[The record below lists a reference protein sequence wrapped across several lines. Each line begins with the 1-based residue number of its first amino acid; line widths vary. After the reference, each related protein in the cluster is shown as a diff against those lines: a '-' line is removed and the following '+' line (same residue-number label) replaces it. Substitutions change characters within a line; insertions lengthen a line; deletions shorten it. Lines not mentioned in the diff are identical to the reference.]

1 MCRNKKLT
9 QEKKEEPSDR
19 SVNDPRVLLEKYIVF
34 TSCRKNIFYMN
45 TPQLIKHIDEF

>member
-19 SVNDPRVLLEKYIVF
+19 SVNDPKVLLEKYIVF
-34 TSCRKNIFYMN
+34 TSCRKKYLLYEYS
-45 TPQLIKHIDEF
+45 TID